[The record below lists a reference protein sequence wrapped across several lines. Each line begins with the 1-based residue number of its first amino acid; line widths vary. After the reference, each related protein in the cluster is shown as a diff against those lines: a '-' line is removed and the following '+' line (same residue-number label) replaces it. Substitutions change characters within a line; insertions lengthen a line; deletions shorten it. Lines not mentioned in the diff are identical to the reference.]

1 MDSGNNSSTH
11 EESSKIANEEDSNI
25 YQGLVARISR
35 PTLQPAFISSRL
47 KSNRVSHLDEE
58 NKNNETLPIKRT
70 ITTFNFK
77 IVLIGNVSVG
87 KSSIIRRFVLNE
99 FNNSYLCTVGTELFR
114 KALLIGENKQVNLS
128 IWDTCGQEK
137 FRSVTRQY
145 YRDTQAILLVFD
157 LTNKKSFNN
166 LNSWYEEALNYI
178 NDTNCLFFVLGNK
191 WDETDKIVVESDE
204 IRNFMRKNQKIKKYF
219 EVSAFNGH
227 NIDLAFDKISR
238 HLIMM
243 YSGDEIVQNVKEFQD
258 NNVKLENEE
267 RNKNKINNN
276 NNKKGGCC

>member
-1 MDSGNNSSTH
+1 MDSGNNSTH

-35 PTLQPAFISSRL
+35 PTMQPALLSSRH
-47 KSNRVSHLDEE
+47 KSNRNSELDEE
-58 NKNNETLPIKRT
+58 NKNNETLQIKRT
-70 ITTFNFK
+70 ISTFNFK

-87 KSSIIRRFVLNE
+87 KSSIIRRFVHND

-114 KALLIGENKQVNLS
+114 KTLLIGDNKNVNLL
-128 IWDTCGQEK
+128 IWDTCGQER
-137 FRSVTRQY
+137 FRAVTRQY
-145 YRDTQAILLVFD
+145 FRDTHAILLVFD

-178 NDTNCLFFVLGNK
+178 NDDKCLFFLLGNK
-191 WDETDKIVVESDE
+191 WDETEKIVVESDE
-204 IRNFMRKNQKIKKYF
+204 IKNFMRKKQKLKKYF

-238 HLIMM
+238 HLIMK
-243 YSGDEIVQNVKEFQD
+243 YSGDEIVKNIKELKD
-258 NNVKLENEE
+258 NIKLENEDTD
-267 RNKNKINNN
+267 KNDNT
-276 NNKKGGCC
+276 KKQKSGGCC